1 MRLYLLSCVYF
12 VRSCTVVGTVASHGM
27 SACHECMYMGIRRM
41 KFLIDVCIRI
51 LKIRSILGS
60 FWSNWSILTGFG
72 QYDPKIELFLKIRV
86 HRSIRN
92 LILRTPRYLLCYH
105 SRMSWHATVP
115 TIMRVLREELHG
127 SRYSR
132 ISWDV
137 GMSGMYVHGYT

>member
-27 SACHECMYMGIRRM
+27 SACQECMYMGIRRM

-60 FWSNWSILTGFG
+60 FWSNWSILTVFDHF
-72 QYDPKIELFLKIRV
+72 DPKIELFLKIRM

-92 LILRTPRYLLCYH
+92 LILCIPMYLHRYCGCMP
-105 SRMSWHATVP
+105 SNATVP
-115 TIMRVLREELHG
+115 TIVRSLREEVHG
-127 SRYSR
+127 SRYNR
-132 ISWDV
+132 ISRDV
-137 GMSGMYVHGYT
+137 GIS